1 MLLAT
6 LRRMYIDSMTLT
18 PMSDRSKP
26 EWNYMGHTSIVQSS
40 GSGKSRLVDE
50 VAKSIFTIPFNIR
63 ARQDDASE
71 SFPA

>member
-1 MLLAT
+1 
-6 LRRMYIDSMTLT
+6 MYIDSMTPT
-18 PMSDRSKP
+18 PMGDQSKP
-26 EWNYMGHTSIVQSS
+26 EWQYVGHTSIVQSS

-71 SFPA
+71 SFLA

>member
-1 MLLAT
+1 
-6 LRRMYIDSMTLT
+6 MYIDSMTPT
-18 PMSDRSKP
+18 PMSDQSKP
-26 EWNYMGHTSIVQSS
+26 EWQYVGHTSIVQSS

-50 VAKSIFTIPFNIR
+50 MAKSIFTIPFNIR